1 MTKQTRVVGL
11 VAVLAIG
18 VAAVARAAEPF
29 KLGTFEHEGE
39 EIIGVVLR
47 DRHVIDLA
55 AANTSL
61 ERHQRL
67 WVTLPMPGDMNEL
80 IGRYETGMRDRIHAI
95 VDLIAPAIDAGQPP
109 AYVHDL
115 GDVDVFPPV
124 RPEVILSAAL
134 NYREHMDEMTT
145 GVAAEMSDASAV
157 DDAPESMEHF
167 WERASDDT
175 RQNPYL
181 FNKPAS
187 IVIGDGDPILL
198 KPDREQIDWECEFA
212 IVIGRPA
219 SHVPHDEARGHI
231 FGYTMMNDVGDRE
244 GRGDDRYGSDWLVW
258 KGSDT
263 FAPLGPFIVPAEFV
277 ADPHTLDIQFTL
289 SGELMQ
295 DANTELM
302 QHSVDELVH
311 FVSNNIILR
320 PGDVIATGTPGGVGY
335 ARTPPVFM
343 EPGDVARCTVEGIG
357 TLTNPVRNW
366 LDVMPR

>member
-11 VAVLAIG
+11 VAEVAIG
-18 VAAVARAAEPF
+18 AAGAVQAAEPF
-29 KLGTFEHEGE
+29 KLGTFEHAGE

-67 WVTLPMPGDMNEL
+67 WVTLPMPADMSEL
-80 IGRYETGMRDRIHAI
+80 IGRYELGMRDRIHAI
-95 VDLIAPAIDAGQPP
+95 VDLIAPAIDAGEPP

-115 GDVDVFPPV
+115 GEVDVFPPV
-124 RPEVILSAAL
+124 RPGVILSAAL

-157 DDAPESMEHF
+157 DDAPESMQHF
-167 WERASDDT
+167 WERTPGDT

-198 KPDREQIDWECEFA
+198 KPEREQIDWECEFA

-219 SHVPHDEARGHI
+219 SHVPRDEARGHI

-311 FVSNNIILR
+311 FVSNNVILR

-343 EPGDVARCTVEGIG
+343 EPGDVARCSVEGIG
-357 TLTNPVRNW
+357 TLTNPVREW

>member
-1 MTKQTRVVGL
+1 MWFRLFSFIVLL
-11 VAVLAIG
+11 VISCSSTVQG
-18 VAAVARAAEPF
+18 VEPF

-47 DRHVIDLA
+47 DRYVIGLQ
-55 AANTSL
+55 AANSSL

-67 WVTLPMPGDMNEL
+67 WVTLPMPKDMNEL
-80 IGRYETGMRDRIHAI
+80 IGRYELGMRERIYAI
-95 VDLIAPAIDAGQPP
+95 VDIIAPTIDDGQPP
-109 AYVHDL
+109 GYVYDL

-124 RPEVILSAAL
+124 QPNVVLSAAL
-134 NYREHMDEMTT
+134 NYREHMNEMTT
-145 GVAAEMSDASAV
+145 GIAAEMSDASAV
-157 DDAPESMEHF
+157 DDDPVSMEHF
-167 WERASDDT
+167 WTRPPGDT

-181 FNKPAS
+181 FNKPTS

-198 KPDREQIDWECEFA
+198 KPEREQIDWECEFA
-212 IVIGRPA
+212 IVIGQPA
-219 SHVPHDEARGHI
+219 SHVPLDEARSHI

-277 ADPHTLDIQFTL
+277 GDPHTLDIQFTL
-289 SGELMQ
+289 SGEVMQ

-343 EPGDVARCTVEGIG
+343 KPGDVARCSVQGIG
-357 TLTNPVRNW
+357 TLTNPVKAW